1 MGSLQG
7 PFEFTTPAGI
17 SDSGEPIVVGKRDF
31 PAQCE
36 CVVGSRFT
44 PNGSLKAI
52 YRFIM
57 DLTPPIT
64 PQYRQG
70 MDVIDRDVEDA
81 LGPKHRFRGECPPG
95 KSRPFRADEKGAL
108 CEHREISLRVAG
120 LMPDM
125 PRFCHDRH
133 SKAPHRQR
141 IDAHAGTNQCECAQ
155 ELSTGGRLAHWFDNL
170 TCDEGVPT

>member
-7 PFEFTTPAGI
+7 PFEFTAPAGI
-17 SDSGEPIVVGKRDF
+17 SDSGEPIAVGKRDF

-36 CVVGSRFT
+36 CAVGSGLT
-44 PNGSLKAI
+44 PHGSLKAV

-57 DLTPPIT
+57 DLTCSIM
-64 PQYRQG
+64 PQCRQG

-81 LGPKHRFRGECPPG
+81 LGPKRRFRSECPPG
-95 KSRPFRADEKGAL
+95 KRRAFRSDEKGAL

-120 LMPDM
+120 LMLDM

-141 IDAHAGTNQCECAQ
+141 IDAHAGTNQRECAE
-155 ELSTGGRLAHWFDNL
+155 ELSTGERLAHWSDNL

>member
-7 PFEFTTPAGI
+7 PFEFTTPACI
-17 SDSGEPIVVGKRDF
+17 SDSGEPIAVSKRNL
-31 PAQCE
+31 PTQCE
-36 CVVGSRFT
+36 FAVGSGFT
-44 PNGSLKAI
+44 PHGSLKTI

-57 DLTPPIT
+57 NLTRPIM
-64 PQYRQG
+64 PQHRQR

-81 LGPKHRFRGECPPG
+81 LGPKRRFRGECPLG
-95 KSRPFRADEKGAL
+95 KRRAFCPDEKGAL
-108 CEHREISLRVAG
+108 CEHREVPLRVAG
-120 LMPDM
+120 LMLDV

-133 SKAPHRQR
+133 PKAPHRQR

-170 TCDEGVPT
+170 TCDEGVST